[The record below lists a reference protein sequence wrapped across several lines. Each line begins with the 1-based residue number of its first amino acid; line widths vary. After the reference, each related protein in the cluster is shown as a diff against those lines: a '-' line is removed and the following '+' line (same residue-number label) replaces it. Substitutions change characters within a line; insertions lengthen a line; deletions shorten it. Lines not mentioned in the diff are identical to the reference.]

1 MVARISIQNCEG
13 GRVGRAG
20 RMGRERPG
28 ENEDARAHAHHQC
41 LASGKA
47 LASGRNL
54 ALTKCLLCARSSPV
68 FLLILPFEVLH
79 FRNEETKVQRAEGL
93 AQGMGQARESG
104 WEARV
109 LCCMPWGGTPIP
121 PKTSLGSGTPLGT
134 LGHPPS

>member
-104 WEARV
+104 
-109 LCCMPWGGTPIP
+109 
-121 PKTSLGSGTPLGT
+121 
-134 LGHPPS
+134 